1 LRRCAAASIS
11 YRDLTEAARAGQS
24 KETDMATS
32 YETPTFDPRG
42 AFSWTLRG
50 GEIALLERR

>member
-1 LRRCAAASIS
+1 VQPRRSS
-11 YRDLTEAARAGQS
+11 YRDLTEAARAAQS

-32 YETPTFDPRG
+32 YETPAFDPRG